1 MTVSL
6 TIADICVTLGHN
18 PVLKGVSLD
27 VEPGEFVTLLGA
39 SGSGK
44 STLLNVIAGLQ
55 PVDSGELR
63 FDGVDVKHTSPRKRN
78 VGVVFQSYALFPHM
92 SVGENVAFPLR
103 AAKQPAAER
112 RRIAGEMLDLVQ
124 LSGMA
129 DRSPASLSGGQRQ
142 RVALA
147 RALAA
152 NPAVLLLDEPMAALD
167 KQLRERMQVE
177 IKRIQQEVGITTIAV
192 THDQTEALTMSDRV
206 AIMHD
211 GRFVQVDTPEDLYR
225 HPADEYVATFL
236 GEANLLP
243 MAGTGLR
250 KRGSESAATGTAVI
264 RPEDLVILDES
275 AIDNGWVVEGVT
287 RIVSF
292 QGNRFRLELETAD
305 GRAVVASLPSNWNV
319 DDLVPGRATRLGCID
334 ASRVHII
341 RPVEPGAPTP
351 SGAPAVSGAG

>member
-6 TIADICVTLGHN
+6 TMSDVRVTLGHN
-18 PVLKGVSLD
+18 PVLKGISLD
-27 VEPGEFVTLLGA
+27 VAEGEFVTLLGA

-44 STLLNVIAGLQ
+44 STLLNVVAGLQ
-55 PVDSGELR
+55 PMDSGELR
-63 FDGVDVKHTSPRKRN
+63 FGGDDVRDTPPRKRN

-92 SVGENVAFPLR
+92 TVGDNVGFPLR
-103 AAKQPAAER
+103 AAKRPAAER
-112 RRIAGEMLDLVQ
+112 RRVAAEMLDLVQ
-124 LSGMA
+124 LTGMA

-206 AIMHD
+206 AIMHE
-211 GRFVQVDTPEDLYR
+211 GCLVQVDSPKDLYR
-225 HPADEYVATFL
+225 RPVNAYVATFL

-243 MAGTGLR
+243 IAGSGL
-250 KRGSESAATGTAVI
+250 KPAASAHATTGTAVI
-264 RPEDLVILDES
+264 RPEDLVLVD
-275 AIDNGWVVEGVT
+275 ADTPDNGWVVEGVT
-287 RIVSF
+287 RMVSY
-292 QGNRFRLELETAD
+292 QGTRYRLELETPD
-305 GRAVVASLPSNWNV
+305 GARVVASLPASWDA
-319 DDLVPGRATRLGCID
+319 DDLVPGRKARLGCLD
-334 ASRVHII
+334 ASRVHVIG
-341 RPVEPGAPTP
+341 VEAAVAPLT
-351 SGAPAVSGAG
+351 V